1 MAERAEPWKVQTWF
15 TTLRLELCF
24 QVYYRLTSVSLP
36 INVKEKLWQVLKS
49 NLLTGLTPKVASLP
63 TAKKTPCDQFHYA
76 RPKKKHE
83 KLEFLLPGITS
94 YHTSSPKE
102 ECKLLM
108 ELQTAAVH
116 MKKKERRSLKYG
128 KSSPLIH
135 RFYLTLFFC
144 SFLTECSLQNIIVLV
159 KWSFGSKTSYL
170 LLCYGVPFSYVTTL
184 HIVIRHYYNLYFPKK
199 NNYYLNTVLFSECI

>member
-1 MAERAEPWKVQTWF
+1 M
-15 TTLRLELCF
+15 
-24 QVYYRLTSVSLP
+24 
-36 INVKEKLWQVLKS
+36 
-49 NLLTGLTPKVASLP
+49 
-63 TAKKTPCDQFHYA
+63 
-76 RPKKKHE
+76 
-83 KLEFLLPGITS
+83 
-94 YHTSSPKE
+94 
-102 ECKLLM
+102 
-108 ELQTAAVH
+108 AAVH

-199 NNYYLNTVLFSECI
+199 NNYYLNTVLFSDWI